1 MADETCY
8 SGLWSYD
15 LYTNGSYSDGSWS
28 NVSWTNGVQVG
39 SIYTRVTRAYAPEA
53 LSTGGVCQNSRW
65 ATINYTQLYSPE
77 PDYMVATEAAC
88 SKPLQHYSKGE
99 VTDASFGLA
108 GFPLLSIPPDLPL
121 IDPSWS
127 TCTAETLGGF
137 DPPRALT
144 AAIALIPD
152 PTAVPDPSTRA
163 EPASSPI
170 HPLPAQTL
178 TAKPDPPTQTPGLG
192 AIIYNAFGKSG
203 SQDDGSSPGLLPPQS
218 IFTIDAQ
225 TFTANPTGFKVNNAA
240 IVPGGTAQT
249 VDGMKISLD
258 PSGVLAIGSSTI
270 SLTDPPATP
279 LLAVAGQTFTP
290 NPSAFSIA
298 GSIIS
303 PGGPAVTI
311 SGTVISLGQSGALAI
326 GSSTIDLST
335 PSDTSPGKVY
345 TVAGQTFT
353 PNPSAFTIA
362 GSTISADGP
371 AVTIGGTIVSLDGE
385 GGLKIGSSTI
395 SVPTPSDAFPSKVY
409 TVAGQ
414 TFTPNPSAFT
424 IAGSTISADGPA
436 VTIGGTIVSL
446 DGEGGLKIGDS
457 TVSLP
462 TLSDTSPGKAYTVAG
477 QIFTPN
483 PSDFSIAG
491 TTVSAGGPPV
501 TVDGTI
507 ISLDQS
513 GALAI
518 GSSTVD
524 LLPSSKAFTV
534 AGQVFTPNP
543 SAFSIAGTTISAG
556 GPAVTVDGTVISLQP
571 SGDLIVGSSTILLLT
586 PQATFSSDISIGGFN
601 VKAGSS
607 FDIVDGI
614 TLSAGAAGITIS
626 GQVVSLEA
634 GGSTLDIGTG
644 RFALPTPTGAANGSV
659 NVQAFTGGQSKE
671 LKLSLSLVCGVCG
684 TLMLLM

>member
-1 MADETCY
+1 MFQAT
-8 SGLWSYD
+8 
-15 LYTNGSYSDGSWS
+15 
-28 NVSWTNGVQVG
+28 
-39 SIYTRVTRAYAPEA
+39 
-53 LSTGGVCQNSRW
+53 ST
-65 ATINYTQLYSPE
+65 
-77 PDYMVATEAAC
+77 
-88 SKPLQHYSKGE
+88 KGE
-99 VTDASFGLA
+99 VTDASFELA
-108 GFPLLSIPPDLPL
+108 GFPLLSIPPDLSL

-152 PTAVPDPSTRA
+152 PTAVSDPSTRA

-203 SQDDGSSPGLLPPQS
+203 PQDDGSSPGLLPPQS

-225 TFTANPTGFKVNNAA
+225 TFTANPTGFKVNNTA

-303 PGGPAVTI
+303 AGDPAVTI
-311 SGTVISLGQSGALAI
+311 SGTVISLG
-326 GSSTIDLST
+326 
-335 PSDTSPGKVY
+335 
-345 TVAGQTFT
+345 
-353 PNPSAFTIA
+353 
-362 GSTISADGP
+362 
-371 AVTIGGTIVSLDGE
+371 
-385 GGLKIGSSTI
+385 
-395 SVPTPSDAFPSKVY
+395 
-409 TVAGQ
+409 
-414 TFTPNPSAFT
+414 
-424 IAGSTISADGPA
+424 
-436 VTIGGTIVSL
+436 
-446 DGEGGLKIGDS
+446 
-457 TVSLP
+457 
-462 TLSDTSPGKAYTVAG
+462 
-477 QIFTPN
+477 
-483 PSDFSIAG
+483 
-491 TTVSAGGPPV
+491 
-501 TVDGTI
+501 
-507 ISLDQS
+507 QS

-571 SGDLIVGSSTILLLT
+571 SGNLILGSSTIPLLT
-586 PQATFSSDISIGGFN
+586 PQATFSSDINIDGFN

-626 GQVVSLEA
+626 SQVVSLEA

-644 RFALPTPTGAANGSV
+644 RFALPTPTGAANDSV